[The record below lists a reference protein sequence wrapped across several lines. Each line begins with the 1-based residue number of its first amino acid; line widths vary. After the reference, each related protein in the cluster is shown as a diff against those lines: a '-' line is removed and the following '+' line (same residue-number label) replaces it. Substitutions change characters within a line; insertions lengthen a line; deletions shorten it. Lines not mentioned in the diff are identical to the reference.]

1 MEEKG
6 LEFGLQVHNNMAN
19 LKHFLEHKVEHKPRN
34 WEECSAKCYIL
45 YQKTCIYKNMR
56 KP

>member
-1 MEEKG
+1 MEGIG
-6 LEFGLQVHNNMAN
+6 LEFGLQVHDMAN
-19 LKHFLEHKVEHKPRN
+19 LKHFLEHKVVHKPRN